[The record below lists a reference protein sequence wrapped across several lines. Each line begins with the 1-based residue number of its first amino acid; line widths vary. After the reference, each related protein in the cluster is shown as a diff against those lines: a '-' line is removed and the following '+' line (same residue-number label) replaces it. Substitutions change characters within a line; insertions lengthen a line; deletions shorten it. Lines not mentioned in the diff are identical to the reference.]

1 LQVFRDDRGNPTD
14 HEGLRLQLKDFAYEE
29 LANNEL
35 GDEGRELVIS
45 TRQLCEYLDAAETMV
60 GGVELLGEHSLHP
73 GIKKR
78 KRSET
83 PPEEI
88 NSGDEARYVEQ
99 EERAAKR
106 IAEGDSDYGIT

>member
-1 LQVFRDDRGNPTD
+1 MVRLTDYSASFRFRAGNLPSPPYI
-14 HEGLRLQLKDFAYEE
+14 K
-29 LANNEL
+29 EL

-60 GGVELLGEHSLHP
+60 RGVELLGEHALP
-73 GIKKR
+73 PEIKKR

-88 NSGDEARYVEQ
+88 NSSDEARYVEQ

-106 IAEGDSDYGIT
+106 IAESDSDYGIT